1 MHRNRILPIALAAS
15 IITGAAGS
23 YAFAKESGEAGHDT
37 AALASAKV
45 TLQQAT
51 ATAEQQAN
59 GRALSADIEQERG
72 VTQIEVKVA
81 GPQGVKT
88 VVVDAQS
95 GQVTAT
101 HAGDQDGKDGGGE
114 DQD

>member
-1 MHRNRILPIALAAS
+1 MYRKGILPIALAAS
-15 IITGAAGS
+15 VITGAAGS

-37 AALASAKV
+37 AALAATKV
-45 TLQQAT
+45 TLQQAI

-59 GRALSADIEQERG
+59 GRAVSAAIEQARG

-88 VVVDAQS
+88 VVVGAQS
-95 GQVTAT
+95 GQVIANR
-101 HAGDQDGKDGGGE
+101 AGDQGDKDGGDE